1 MTTKTIA
8 LEHLGLAPRHDIH
21 HNLPAPALVEH
32 AIRREEGVL
41 VRSGALA
48 TRTGARTGRSPDA
61 KFLVDTPEVHADIWW
76 GDVNRPMPPET
87 FERFRR
93 KVVEYL
99 SDRELY
105 VFDGFAG
112 ADPEYRLPVRVVTET
127 AWHNLFAHQ
136 LFLRPGRAELAGH
149 EAEFTILHAPH
160 LEADPADGTGSGAF
174 VLLDLSRGLILIG
187 GTQYAGEIKKS
198 IFSVMNWLMP
208 HRAVLPMHCSANVGR
223 DGDTALFFGLSGTGK
238 TTLSADPERRLIGD
252 DEHGW
257 STNGVFNF
265 EGGCY
270 AKCIRLSQE
279 KEPEIWAAIRFGSV
293 VENVVVDPATRTVDY
308 DDDSITENTRV
319 AYPVDFIP
327 NAMIP
332 GIGGHPRTIVFLT
345 ADAFGVLP
353 PIARLSRDQAMYH
366 FISGYTAKVAGTEAG
381 VTEPKATFSAC
392 FGAPFLPLHPSRYA
406 EKLGRRLDQHDTAV
420 WLVNTG
426 WTGGPY
432 GEGRRMDLKHTR
444 AMVSAAISGELDRV
458 SYSPHPVFRV
468 DVPERVPGVPDRVL
482 DPRSTWEDGTAYDAK
497 ASHLAEL
504 FRKNFEKF
512 GNVASEIAKAG
523 PRAGA

>member
-1 MTTKTIA
+1 MEK
-8 LEHLGLAPRHDIH
+8 HGLAPRKDVHR
-21 HNLPAPALVEH
+21 NLPAPALVEH
-32 AIRREEGVL
+32 AIRRGEGLL

-48 TRTGARTGRSPDA
+48 TTTGARTGRSPDA
-61 KFLVDTPEVHADIWW
+61 KFLVDDGEVHDEIWW
-76 GDVNRPMPPET
+76 GEVNKPMPVET
-87 FERFRR
+87 FDRFHR
-93 KVVEYL
+93 KVAEYL
-99 SDRELY
+99 AERELY

-127 AWHNLFAHQ
+127 AWHKLFAHQ

-174 VLLDLSRGLILIG
+174 VLVDLSRGLILIG

-208 HRAVLPMHCSANVGR
+208 HRAVLPMHCSANVGKQ
-223 DGDTALFFGLSGTGK
+223 GDTALFFGLSGTGK

-308 DDDSITENTRV
+308 DDDSIT
-319 AYPVDFIP
+319 
-327 NAMIP
+327 
-332 GIGGHPRTIVFLT
+332 
-345 ADAFGVLP
+345 
-353 PIARLSRDQAMYH
+353 
-366 FISGYTAKVAGTEAG
+366 
-381 VTEPKATFSAC
+381 
-392 FGAPFLPLHPSRYA
+392 
-406 EKLGRRLDQHDTAV
+406 
-420 WLVNTG
+420 
-426 WTGGPY
+426 
-432 GEGRRMDLKHTR
+432 
-444 AMVSAAISGELDRV
+444 
-458 SYSPHPVFRV
+458 
-468 DVPERVPGVPDRVL
+468 
-482 DPRSTWEDGTAYDAK
+482 
-497 ASHLAEL
+497 
-504 FRKNFEKF
+504 
-512 GNVASEIAKAG
+512 
-523 PRAGA
+523 

>member
-1 MTTKTIA
+1 MTAKSIG
-8 LEHLGLAPRHDIH
+8 LEKHGIVPRKHVH
-21 HNLPAPALVEH
+21 ANLPVPALVEH
-32 AIRREEGVL
+32 ALGRGEGLL

-48 TRTGARTGRSPDA
+48 TTTGARTGRSPDA
-61 KFLVDTPEVHADIWW
+61 KFLVDDGEVHDEIWW
-76 GDVNRPMPPET
+76 GEVNKPMPVET
-87 FERFRR
+87 FDRFHRR
-93 KVVEYL
+93 VVDYL
-99 SDRELY
+99 ADRELY

-136 LFLRPGRAELAGH
+136 LFLRPGRAELPGH

-174 VLLDLSRGLILIG
+174 VLADLSRGLILIG

-208 HRAVLPMHCSANVGR
+208 HRGVLPMHCSANVGR
-223 DGDTALFFGLSGTGK
+223 DGHTALFFGLSGTGK

-293 VENVVVDPATRTVDY
+293 VENVVVDPDTRTEDY

-327 NAMIP
+327 NALIP

-353 PIARLSRDQAMYH
+353 PIARLTRDQAMYH

-406 EKLGRRLDQHDTAV
+406 EKLGKRLDQHDTSV

-432 GEGRRMDLKHTR
+432 GEGRRMDLRHTR
-444 AMVSAAISGELDRV
+444 SMVSAAIAGELDRV
-458 SYSPHPVFRV
+458 AFSPHPVFRV
-468 DVPERVPGVPDRVL
+468 EVPERVPGVPDRVL
-482 DPRSTWEDGTAYDAK
+482 DPRSTWEDPAAYDAK
-497 ASHLAEL
+497 ATQLAEL

-512 GNVASEIAKAG
+512 GNVASEVARAG
-523 PRAGA
+523 PRAAR

>member
-1 MTTKTIA
+1 M
-8 LEHLGLAPRHDIH
+8 
-21 HNLPAPALVEH
+21 PA
-32 AIRREEGVL
+32 
-41 VRSGALA
+41 
-48 TRTGARTGRSPDA
+48 
-61 KFLVDTPEVHADIWW
+61 
-76 GDVNRPMPPET
+76 ET
-87 FERFRR
+87 FDRFHR
-93 KVVEYL
+93 KVADYL
-99 SDRELY
+99 ADRELY

-149 EAEFTILHAPH
+149 EPEFTILHAPH

-293 VENVVVDPATRTVDY
+293 VENVVVDPTTRTVDY

-327 NAMIP
+327 GAMIP

-444 AMVSAAISGELDRV
+444 AMVSAAIAGELDRV
-458 SYSPHPVFRV
+458 SYTRHPVFRV
-468 DVPERVPGVPDRVL
+468 DVPKRVPGVPDRVL
-482 DPRSTWEDGTAYDAK
+482 DPRSTWEDGAAYDAK
-497 ASHLAEL
+497 ASQLAVL

-512 GNVASEIAKAG
+512 GTVASEIAKAG
-523 PRAGA
+523 PRVG

>member
-1 MTTKTIA
+1 MTTKTIG
-8 LEHLGLAPRHDIH
+8 LEALGLEPRRDVH

-32 AIRREEGVL
+32 AIRRGEGVL

-48 TRTGARTGRSPDA
+48 TTTGARTGRSPDA
-61 KFLVDTPEVHADIWW
+61 KFTVDEPEIHDEIWW
-76 GDVNRPMPPET
+76 GDVNRPVSPET
-87 FERFRR
+87 FERLQR
-93 KVVEYL
+93 KVADYL

-112 ADPEYRLPVRVVTET
+112 ADPEYRLSVRVVNEK

-136 LFLRPGRAELAGH
+136 LFLRPGRSERAAH
-149 EAEFTILHAPH
+149 EPEFTILHAPE
-160 LEADPADGTGSGAF
+160 LEADPAKDGTGSTAF
-174 VLLDLSRGLILIG
+174 VLLSLTRGLILIG

-208 HRAVLPMHCSANVGR
+208 RRGVLPMHCSANVGR

-257 STNGVFNF
+257 SNEGVFNF

-293 VENVVVDPATRTVDY
+293 VENVVVDKGTRLVDY

-327 NAMIP
+327 GAMIP
-332 GIGGHPRTIVFLT
+332 GIG
-345 ADAFGVLP
+345 
-353 PIARLSRDQAMYH
+353 
-366 FISGYTAKVAGTEAG
+366 
-381 VTEPKATFSAC
+381 
-392 FGAPFLPLHPSRYA
+392 
-406 EKLGRRLDQHDTAV
+406 
-420 WLVNTG
+420 
-426 WTGGPY
+426 
-432 GEGRRMDLKHTR
+432 
-444 AMVSAAISGELDRV
+444 
-458 SYSPHPVFRV
+458 
-468 DVPERVPGVPDRVL
+468 
-482 DPRSTWEDGTAYDAK
+482 
-497 ASHLAEL
+497 
-504 FRKNFEKF
+504 
-512 GNVASEIAKAG
+512 
-523 PRAGA
+523 

>member
-1 MTTKTIA
+1 MTTKTIG
-8 LEHLGLAPRHDIH
+8 LEHLGLAPRRDIH
-21 HNLPAPALVEH
+21 HNLPAPTLVEH

-48 TRTGARTGRSPDA
+48 TKTGPRTGRSPDA
-61 KFLVDTPEVHADIWW
+61 KFLVDEPQVSSDIWW
-76 GDVNRPMPPET
+76 GEVNRPMPPET
-87 FERFRR
+87 FERFRH

-99 SDRELY
+99 SDHELY

-112 ADPEYRLPVRVVTET
+112 ADPEYRLPVRVVTEK

-136 LFLRPGRAELAGH
+136 LFLRPGRSELARH
-149 EAEFTILHAPH
+149 EPEFTILHAPG
-160 LEADPADGTGSGAF
+160 LDADPADGTGSNAF
-174 VLLDLSRGLILIG
+174 VLGSFGRGLILIG
-187 GTQYAGEIKKS
+187 GTHYAGEIKKS
-198 IFSVMNWLMP
+198 IFGVMNWLMP
-208 HRAVLPMHCSANVGR
+208 RRGVLPMHCSANVGR
-223 DGDTALFFGLSGTGK
+223 NRDTALFFGLSGTGK
-238 TTLSADPERRLIGD
+238 TTLSADPQRRLIGD

-257 STNGVFNF
+257 STDGVFNF

-279 KEPEIWAAIRFGSV
+279 KEPEIWSAIRFGSV
-293 VENVVVDPATRTVDY
+293 VENVVVDPVTRTVDY
-308 DDDSITENTRV
+308 DDDSITENTRA

-327 NAMIP
+327 GAMIP
-332 GIGGHPRTIVFLT
+332 GIGGHPRTILFLT

-353 PIARLSRDQAMYH
+353 PIARLSREQSMYH

-392 FGAPFLPLHPSRYA
+392 FGAPFLPLHPFRYA
-406 EKLGRRLDQHDTAV
+406 EMLGKRLDQHATTV

-432 GEGRRMDLKHTR
+432 GEGHRMELTHTR
-444 AMVSAAISGELDRV
+444 AMVSAALAGKLDETSFTR
-458 SYSPHPVFRV
+458 HPIFRI
-468 DVPERVPGVPDRVL
+468 DVPDKVPDVPDRVL
-482 DPRSTWEDGTAYDAK
+482 DPRATWDDGDAYDAK
-497 ASHLAEL
+497 ARQLAEL

-512 GNVASEIAKAG
+512 GEVPGEIAKAG